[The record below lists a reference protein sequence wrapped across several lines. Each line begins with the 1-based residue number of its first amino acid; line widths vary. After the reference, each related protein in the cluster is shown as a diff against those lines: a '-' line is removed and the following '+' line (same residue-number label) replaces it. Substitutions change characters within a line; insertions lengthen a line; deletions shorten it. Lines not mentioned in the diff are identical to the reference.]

1 MKQFAQSK
9 YQYFPSLYPCQKEE
23 LFAFASLAQEISLM
37 IGSTFQLLLF
47 RLRRLV
53 FYNSL
58 KSFDAS
64 LTLFLLKL
72 LLDHSSF
79 QSPNT
84 SSINSFILSA
94 KTRNVCKSS

>member
-1 MKQFAQSK
+1 MS
-9 YQYFPSLYPCQKEE
+9 KEE

-37 IGSTFQLLLF
+37 IDSTFQLLLF
-47 RLRRLV
+47 RLTRLS

-58 KSFDAS
+58 KSFDVS

-84 SSINSFILSA
+84 SSINSSILNDE
-94 KTRNVCKSS
+94 TSSGTSCPFVVKAARWP